1 MKKAQKQALAVGA
14 GVAAIAAAA
23 AGVYM
28 MTGKNAKNRKKVA
41 KWATDLQEDVILDLN
56 KAGKA
61 TKATYNKI
69 IDSAAANYKGLK
81 NVSTAELAAVAS
93 ELKSSWDNI
102 SAELNTASKNIRRV
116 VPKVAKR
123 AVKQAKKVI
132 KKVAKKTVKKA
143 SAKPAAKKAAKKVVK
158 KVVKKVAKKATKKS
172 APKRRR

>member
-41 KWATDLQEDVILDLN
+41 KWANDLQEDVILDLN

-69 IDSAAANYKGLK
+69 VDAAAANYKGLR
-81 NVSTAELAAVAS
+81 NVSSADLTAMAG
-93 ELKSSWDNI
+93 ELKSSWDKI
-102 SAELNTASKNIRRV
+102 SAELETASKSVRRV

-123 AVKQAKKVI
+123 AAKQVKRAV
-132 KKVAKKTVKKA
+132 KKTVKKV
-143 SAKPAAKKAAKKVVK
+143 SAKPTKKTVR
-158 KVVKKVAKKATKKS
+158 KVAKKATKKA